1 MRSDDRSAP
10 RIALRLTPLLIVGAG
25 GIAAWQTRNAMS
37 DDAFILLRVVRH
49 WLEGSGPYYN
59 PDLPPVQ
66 VVTSPLN
73 LLLTGLASFV
83 GRLAGLPSETA
94 PIVAAQMLHVAWT
107 PLLLLSVYLLVLGGR
122 RTPGAVLGGA
132 LGAAVA
138 LFPAIYFTSGMES
151 TMALALV
158 CFSLIAFQAR
168 RWSLCS
174 ALLGFA
180 FLARHDA
187 LLLAVVATLLYATRE
202 QTEDRFSAALS
213 FATPF
218 VLVVAPWLIASLLL
232 YHSATPETLA
242 AKMAQGGTPYWPE
255 PFYSGFSFF
264 SVWFNSAEFAW
275 VTAIVALVGLALAW
289 RSRSAW
295 AMAVA
300 LLVLY
305 NVLHLLSYSALGVPR
320 YHWYYVGYGVTIGA
334 LVGVAASCLRL
345 PSFIA
350 WVACGIPAL
359 TLYSAWGRLTGPWHS
374 DEVRYPYYRAVGE
387 YLSMH
392 PPKRSVGL
400 MEIGIVGYYAS
411 EVTVFD
417 FGGIAT
423 PSQRSRIAS
432 ANATAW
438 LGTDEAPDVVVIR
451 GERHPLEPDIHPDF
465 EKYYYH
471 ETTLDGGKAFK
482 NGLQVWRL
490 KDQP

>member
-1 MRSDDRSAP
+1 MPSDDRSAP
-10 RIALRLTPLLIVGAG
+10 HLALWLTPWLVVGAG
-25 GIAAWQTRNAMS
+25 IVAAWQTKSAMS

-49 WLEGSGPYYN
+49 WLEGDGPYYN
-59 PDLPPVQ
+59 PGMPPVQ

-73 LLLTGLASFV
+73 LLLTALVAFA
-83 GRLAGLPSETA
+83 GRLAGLSSDAA
-94 PIVAAQMLHVAWT
+94 PIVAAQVLHIVWT

-132 LGAAVA
+132 FGAAVA
-138 LFPAIYFTSGMES
+138 LFPAIYFTSGMET

-158 CFSLIAFQAR
+158 CFALVAFQAK
-168 RWSLCS
+168 RWALCS

-187 LLLAVVATLLYATRE
+187 LLSAVVATLLYAKEE
-202 QTEDRFSAALS
+202 QAEDRFSAALS

-264 SVWFNSAEFAW
+264 TTWFNGAEFAW
-275 VTAIVALVGLALAW
+275 VGVVAALFGLIVSW
-289 RSRSAW
+289 RSRSTW
-295 AMAVA
+295 AMGVW
-300 LLVLY
+300 LLVVY
-305 NVLHLLSYSALGVPR
+305 HALHLLAYSMLGVPR
-320 YHWYYVGYGVTIGA
+320 YHWYYVGYGITLGA

-350 WVACGIPAL
+350 WVAWGIPAL
-359 TLYSAWGRLTGPWHS
+359 TLYSAWGRLIGPWHS

-387 YLSMH
+387 YLSKH
-392 PPKRSVGL
+392 PPESSVGL
-400 MEIGIVGYYAS
+400 MEIGIIGYYAPK
-411 EVTVFD
+411 VTIFD

-438 LGTDEAPDVVVIR
+438 LGADEAPDVVVIR

-465 EKYYYH
+465 YNYYYH
-471 ETTLDGGKAFK
+471 ETTLDGGEAFK

-490 KDQP
+490 KD